1 MDKNNKLY
9 YSPAAFD
16 CACAASIRD
25 LGWQIHD
32 KLQLICKIEKNML
45 GHAVL
50 VAPEIICWFI
60 ANKDHICMHYSYP
73 VHEQTN
79 VSIIA

>member
-32 KLQLICKIEKNML
+32 KLQLICKIEKNIIMVSCCISCISDYL
-45 GHAVL
+45 L
-50 VAPEIICWFI
+50 VHSYQRPHLHSLFI
-60 ANKDHICMHYSYP
+60 
-73 VHEQTN
+73 HEQTT
-79 VSIIA
+79 VAIIA